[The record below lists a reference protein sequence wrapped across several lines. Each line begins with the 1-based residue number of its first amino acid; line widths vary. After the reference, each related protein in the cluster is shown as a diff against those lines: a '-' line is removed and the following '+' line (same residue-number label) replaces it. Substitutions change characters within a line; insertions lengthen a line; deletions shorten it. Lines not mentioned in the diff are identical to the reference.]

1 MVIWSIP
8 YCRYFFV
15 SFVSV
20 KALKYDYVEQC
31 YIMFGI
37 QYGLRGESKVGGP
50 SVACLFRI
58 VPFHKSRSISI
69 RFSEAIYTEPIGLSD
84 SGLFLNQVAVAGTNA
99 SLEEVRRAV
108 KAMEKRLGRMS
119 DSKQKGKIPIDID
132 LLLWNGT
139 ILKPADW
146 EKEYVQLLFR
156 SVAD

>member
-1 MVIWSIP
+1 MTMWNNVILCLGSNTD
-8 YCRYFFV
+8 CEANLKSAASLLRAYF
-15 SFVSV
+15 
-20 KALKYDYVEQC
+20 
-31 YIMFGI
+31 G
-37 QYGLRGESKVGGP
+37 
-50 SVACLFRI
+50 
-58 VPFHKSRSISI
+58 SI
-69 RFSEAIYTEPIGLSD
+69 RFSEAIYTEPIGLPD

-146 EKEYVQLLFR
+146 EKGVCATTLPVCCGLGDVTHSFGYCNSSSFVIAL
-156 SVAD
+156 

>member
-1 MVIWSIP
+1 M
-8 YCRYFFV
+8 
-15 SFVSV
+15 
-20 KALKYDYVEQC
+20 
-31 YIMFGI
+31 
-37 QYGLRGESKVGGP
+37 
-50 SVACLFRI
+50 
-58 VPFHKSRSISI
+58 
-69 RFSEAIYTEPIGLSD
+69 
-84 SGLFLNQVAVAGTNA
+84 
-99 SLEEVRRAV
+99 

>member
-31 YIMFGI
+31 YIMFGV
-37 QYGLRGESKVGGP
+37 QYGLRGESKVGGQ
-50 SVACLFRI
+50 SVACF
-58 VPFHKSRSISI
+58 

>member
-1 MVIWSIP
+1 MTMWNNVILCLGSNTD
-8 YCRYFFV
+8 CEANLKSAASLLRAYF
-15 SFVSV
+15 
-20 KALKYDYVEQC
+20 
-31 YIMFGI
+31 G
-37 QYGLRGESKVGGP
+37 
-50 SVACLFRI
+50 
-58 VPFHKSRSISI
+58 SI

-108 KAMEKRLGRMS
+108 KSMEKRLGRMS

>member
-1 MVIWSIP
+1 MTMWNNVILCLGSNTD
-8 YCRYFFV
+8 CEANLKSAVSLLRAYF
-15 SFVSV
+15 
-20 KALKYDYVEQC
+20 
-31 YIMFGI
+31 G
-37 QYGLRGESKVGGP
+37 
-50 SVACLFRI
+50 
-58 VPFHKSRSISI
+58 SI

-108 KAMEKRLGRMS
+108 K
-119 DSKQKGKIPIDID
+119 KGKIPIDID

>member
-1 MVIWSIP
+1 MTMWNNVILCLGSNTD
-8 YCRYFFV
+8 CEANLKSAASLLRAYF
-15 SFVSV
+15 
-20 KALKYDYVEQC
+20 
-31 YIMFGI
+31 G
-37 QYGLRGESKVGGP
+37 
-50 SVACLFRI
+50 
-58 VPFHKSRSISI
+58 SI
-69 RFSEAIYTEPIGLSD
+69 RFSEAIYTEPI
-84 SGLFLNQVAVAGTNA
+84 GLFLNQVAVAGTNA

>member
-31 YIMFGI
+31 YIMFGV
-37 QYGLRGESKVGGP
+37 QYGLRGESKVGGQ

-58 VPFHKSRSISI
+58 D

-108 KAMEKRLGRMS
+108 KAMENDWDACRTVSRKGR
-119 DSKQKGKIPIDID
+119 
-132 LLLWNGT
+132 
-139 ILKPADW
+139 
-146 EKEYVQLLFR
+146 FR
-156 SVAD
+156 SI

>member
-1 MVIWSIP
+1 MTMWNNVILCLGSNTD
-8 YCRYFFV
+8 CEANLKSAVSLLRAYF
-15 SFVSV
+15 
-20 KALKYDYVEQC
+20 
-31 YIMFGI
+31 G
-37 QYGLRGESKVGGP
+37 
-50 SVACLFRI
+50 
-58 VPFHKSRSISI
+58 SI

-99 SLEEVRRAV
+99 SLEE
-108 KAMEKRLGRMS
+108 AMEKRLGRMS

>member
-1 MVIWSIP
+1 MTMWNNVILCLGSNTD
-8 YCRYFFV
+8 CEANLKSAVSLLRAYF
-15 SFVSV
+15 
-20 KALKYDYVEQC
+20 
-31 YIMFGI
+31 G
-37 QYGLRGESKVGGP
+37 
-50 SVACLFRI
+50 
-58 VPFHKSRSISI
+58 SI

-146 EKEYVQLLFR
+146 EKEYVQLLFQ
-156 SVAD
+156 SVTYGSYNDERGNTYSPSSDTPDQFIGDHGT

>member
-8 YCRYFFV
+8 YCRFFFV

-31 YIMFGI
+31 ILCLGSNTDCEANLKSAASLLRAYFG
-37 QYGLRGESKVGGP
+37 
-50 SVACLFRI
+50 
-58 VPFHKSRSISI
+58 SI

>member
-31 YIMFGI
+31 YIMFGV
-37 QYGLRGESKVGGP
+37 QYGLRGESKVGGQ
-50 SVACLFRI
+50 SVACLFR
-58 VPFHKSRSISI
+58 
-69 RFSEAIYTEPIGLSD
+69 IYTEPIGLSD

>member
-1 MVIWSIP
+1 MRPNRFSIAFTA
-8 YCRYFFV
+8 R
-15 SFVSV
+15 
-20 KALKYDYVEQC
+20 LT
-31 YIMFGI
+31 
-37 QYGLRGESKVGGP
+37 
-50 SVACLFRI
+50 
-58 VPFHKSRSISI
+58 
-69 RFSEAIYTEPIGLSD
+69 SEAIYTEPIGLSD

>member
-1 MVIWSIP
+1 MTMWNNVILCLGSNTD
-8 YCRYFFV
+8 CEANLKSAASLLRAYF
-15 SFVSV
+15 
-20 KALKYDYVEQC
+20 
-31 YIMFGI
+31 G
-37 QYGLRGESKVGGP
+37 
-50 SVACLFRI
+50 
-58 VPFHKSRSISI
+58 SI

-139 ILKPADW
+139 ILKPPIGKGVCATTLPVCCGLGDITHS
-146 EKEYVQLLFR
+146 FTM
-156 SVAD
+156 ANA

>member
-1 MVIWSIP
+1 MTMWNNVILCLGSNTD
-8 YCRYFFV
+8 CEANLKSAASLLRAYF
-15 SFVSV
+15 
-20 KALKYDYVEQC
+20 
-31 YIMFGI
+31 G
-37 QYGLRGESKVGGP
+37 
-50 SVACLFRI
+50 
-58 VPFHKSRSISI
+58 SI
-69 RFSEAIYTEPIGLSD
+69 RFSEAIYTEPIGLPD
-84 SGLFLNQVAVAGTNA
+84 

-146 EKEYVQLLFR
+146 EKEYVQQLFR